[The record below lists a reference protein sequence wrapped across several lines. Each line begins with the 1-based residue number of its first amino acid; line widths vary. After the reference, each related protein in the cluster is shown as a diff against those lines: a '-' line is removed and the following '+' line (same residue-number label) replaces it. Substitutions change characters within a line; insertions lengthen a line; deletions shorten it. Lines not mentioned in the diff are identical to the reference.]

1 MSTTVRLEA
10 ITQQLLAE
18 ISASAYRSV
27 RGLAREM
34 GVDYVTLNK
43 HINGRAPLK
52 MERVVEI
59 LEYLKLSLAD
69 FFVRV
74 QLRIDGLQLPRLA
87 QIA

>member
-10 ITQQLLAE
+10 ISQQLLAE
-18 ISASAYRSV
+18 ISASSYRSV

-34 GVDYVTLNK
+34 NVDYVTLNR

-59 LEYLKLSLAD
+59 LDYLKLSLAD

-74 QLRIDGLQLPRLA
+74 QLRIDGLQLPTLA
-87 QIA
+87 RTA